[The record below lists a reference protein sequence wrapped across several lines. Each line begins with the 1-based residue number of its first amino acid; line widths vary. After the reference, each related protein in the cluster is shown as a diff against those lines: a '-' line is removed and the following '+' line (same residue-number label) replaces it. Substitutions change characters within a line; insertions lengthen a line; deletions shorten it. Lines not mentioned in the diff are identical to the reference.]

1 MAPSVEGPPIISARA
16 LRWSDEEV
24 SLVCLFC
31 LLHFISSGRRRR
43 RSCCCLFVFLC
54 DVPADGGRRWTN
66 HIYVFHGPTIRPSK
80 ALHAIISLVSSIQF
94 QCCSHLPSLPS
105 HRFAIVSRA
114 IQFQHV
120 PLPFS
125 RVPCSVFVL
134 NPQVSFNSPSIYKN
148 RCGQGYGL
156 ALGSWFLYQRH
167 FREATN
173 IRISRSRPFE
183 QNPSNGLGCSVCL
196 RVDVANVSSISR
208 DRSVPQALPFS
219 LAVLR
224 RSSCSVAEGGC
235 VLIIITVG
243 LPFGRRLVSP
253 TSFHSFLCVRDCW
266 STHEKT

>member
-1 MAPSVEGPPIISARA
+1 MCRPTEEGDGPTICVPWSDDTPLESVARNNISCIWYPFSMLFSPPIIA
-16 LRWSDEEV
+16 
-24 SLVCLFC
+24 
-31 LLHFISSGRRRR
+31 
-43 RSCCCLFVFLC
+43 
-54 DVPADGGRRWTN
+54 
-66 HIYVFHGPTIRPSK
+66 
-80 ALHAIISLVSSIQF
+80 
-94 QCCSHLPSLPS
+94 LPSFCDRISCDSIPT
-105 HRFAIVSRA
+105 RA
-114 IQFQHV
+114 SSLF
-120 PLPFS
+120 
-125 RVPCSVFVL
+125 PCSVFVFVL
-134 NPQVSFNSPSIYKN
+134 NPQVSFNSPSISKN

-183 QNPSNGLGCSVCL
+183 QNPSNGLGCSVCF

-266 STHEKT
+266 STHEKTSSEGRDMFFSLGLVGGGPRRRILGGALGFRDSARASEREYLYSATRR